1 MAESPFKLTV
11 YNKSFQRTGWVG
23 DPVRLEV
30 LARHNAVGNL
40 ALTLRNNSSK
50 VALLMDPGTRLVCE
64 YEGQHLLSG
73 PVRTRGGDSKGEI
86 LFSVEDDFRLFNRV
100 LGWPVPTGT
109 ISTTTPGTLA
119 SEYHTVSGPAEN
131 VAKAFVRANAVTRLG
146 LPVTVEADGGRGD
159 AITVSMRFHPLYDRL
174 FPAVDGAGVGLSVKQ
189 SGSGL
194 LVSAYAP
201 VTFPRVLSEA
211 AGVVQ
216 EWDWTNKAPE
226 ATRGVVGGQGEATAR
241 QFVRFTSSSRE
252 SQWGDVIEVFR
263 DARDTSSSS
272 VYTERANETLAET
285 AEKSGLSVR
294 FSETMNFRYG
304 QGFKLG
310 DEITLQVG
318 PNLTVT
324 DLLREVKM
332 TWTQKDGLVTTPLL
346 GEVQDDPDTAL
357 AKALRKNATDIR
369 NLRSR

>member
-1 MAESPFKLTV
+1 VAEIPFKLTV
-11 YNKSFQRTGWVG
+11 YNKSFVRQGWVG

-30 LARHNAVGNL
+30 VARHNAVGNL
-40 ALTLRNNSSK
+40 GLTLRSNSPK

-64 YEGQHLLSG
+64 YEGNHLLSG
-73 PVRTRGGDSKGEI
+73 PVRTRGGSSNGEI
-86 LFSVEDDFRLFNRV
+86 NFSVVDDFRLFQRV
-100 LGWPVPTGT
+100 LGWPSPTSSL
-109 ISTTTPGTLA
+109 STTALGTQPA
-119 SEYHTVSGPAEN
+119 EYDTRSGPAEN

-159 AITVSMRFHPLYDRL
+159 SITVAMRFHPLYDRL

-189 SGSGL
+189 QGSGL
-194 LVSAYAP
+194 YVSAYVP
-201 VTFPRVLSEA
+201 TSFPRVLSEA

-216 EWDWTNKAPE
+216 EWAWTNSAPE

-241 QFVRFTSSSRE
+241 NFLRFTKTALE
-252 SQWGDVIEVFR
+252 TEWGDTIEVFR
-263 DARDTSSSS
+263 DARDTGALS
-272 VYTERANETLAET
+272 VYTERANETLDET

-310 DEITLQVG
+310 DEITLKVG
-318 PNLTVT
+318 PNLTIT

-332 TWTQKDGLVTTPLL
+332 TWTQKDGLVTQPLL
-346 GEVQDDPDTAL
+346 GEVQDDPDVAL

>member
-1 MAESPFKLTV
+1 MAEIPFKLTV
-11 YNKSFQRTGWVG
+11 YNAAFQRQGWVG

-30 LARHNAVGNL
+30 VARHNGVGSL
-40 ALTLRNNSSK
+40 GLTVRNNSPK
-50 VALLMDPGTRLVCE
+50 VALLMPPGTRVVCE
-64 YEGQHLLSG
+64 YEGNHLLSG
-73 PVRTRGGDSKGEI
+73 PIRTRAGGSNGEI
-86 LFSVEDDFRLFNRV
+86 TFTVQDDFRLFNRI
-100 LGWPVPTGT
+100 LGWPSPTSSL
-109 ISTTTPGTLA
+109 STTALGTQPA
-119 SEYHTVSGPAEN
+119 EYHTVTGPAEN

-146 LPVTVEADGGRGD
+146 EPVTVEADGGRGD
-159 AITVSMRFHPLYDRL
+159 TITVSMRFHPLYDRL

-194 LVSAYAP
+194 YVSAYAP
-201 VTFPRVLSEA
+201 AVYPKTLSEA
-211 AGVVQ
+211 SGVVQ
-216 EWDWTNKAPE
+216 EWGWTNSAPE

-241 QFVRFTSSSRE
+241 QFLRFTKTALE
-252 SQWGDVIEVFR
+252 TEWGEKVEVFR
-263 DARDTSSSS
+263 DARDTGSLS
-272 VYTERANETLAET
+272 VYSERANETLDET

-318 PNLTVT
+318 PNLTIT

-332 TWTQKDGLVTTPLL
+332 TWTQKDGLVTEPLL
-346 GEVQDDPDTAL
+346 GEVQDDPDVAL
-357 AKALRKNATDIR
+357 AKAIRKNATDIR